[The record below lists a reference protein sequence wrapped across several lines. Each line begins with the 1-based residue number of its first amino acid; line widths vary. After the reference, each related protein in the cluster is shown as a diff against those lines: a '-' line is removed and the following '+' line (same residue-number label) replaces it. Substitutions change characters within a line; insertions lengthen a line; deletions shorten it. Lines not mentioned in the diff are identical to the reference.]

1 MRDMIKMVVVLTAL
15 SSVSGIGLAALYENT
30 KDRIKDQELKFVKGP
45 AIYSILKGVSN
56 DPVKERFE
64 LKAGETQKI
73 FFIGVLDGA
82 PDAIA
87 FEATGKGYGGDVGV
101 MVGVNT
107 RDDKIIGVGVTVHN
121 ETPGVGSK
129 AQTDPTFVN
138 QFKGKNLINE
148 FNVKSAGGD
157 LDAISGATITSKA
170 VTTGVT
176 EAGKIYKELKPR
188 IMEKLKASSK

>member
-1 MRDMIKMVVVLTAL
+1 MRDMIKMIVVLAVL

-45 AIYSILKGVSN
+45 AINSILKGVSN

-64 LKAGETQKI
+64 LPAGDTQKI
-73 FFIGVLDGA
+73 FFVGVLDGS
-82 PDAIA
+82 PDAVA
-87 FEATGKGYGGDVGV
+87 FEAMGKGYGGNVGV

-107 RDDKIIGVGVTVHN
+107 KDDKIIGVGVTVHN

-129 AQTDPTFVN
+129 AQTDPAFVS
-138 QFKGKNLINE
+138 QFKGKNLIRE

-170 VTTGVT
+170 VTVAVT
-176 EAGKIYKELKPR
+176 DAGKTYKELKPQ
-188 IMEKLKASSK
+188 IIEKLKGYSK